1 MPAPTTALP
10 TGWATAS
17 GADVDTPSGQR
28 LANGW
33 VAGLAP
39 PAGEW
44 NWLLQRLFE
53 WANWTSTA
61 IPLYAT
67 LEAADADLADGD
79 VCVVYED
86 DSATV
91 PGETAQSNVAGFDC
105 SDVVCTG
112 TTYCTINV
120 TGNTILVTSDRV
132 LGGSTPS
139 CTPTNAGTLIRL
151 ATDGVRV
158 FAAYGNYVEAWLL
171 SDQSSVWVYDHGAT
185 VNDICCYNGMV
196 FLVGAVGTGTKE
208 ARGLSATAGTATWSY
223 RHNGTLNACA
233 AGNGRVVIGG
243 TASGFA
249 SGANIRYLEYAT
261 GNDMANEGGTAA
273 DTTGRAWDIVLPG
286 SPPEVRTMCTD
297 GQSLYIVY
305 ANADLYV
312 LSMADGTVVHSDTTT
327 FSATLVRCAVDQ
339 EYLFIARDGG
349 TDGYVYCID
358 KRTFARVWDAHFAT
372 LETSSVDT
380 DGMSVLV
387 GFTSVG
393 GGESANRVLVRGNK
407 PQLYR
412 KGGSGNIANPKAL
425 VWVR

>member
-1 MPAPTTALP
+1 MPRPATALF
-10 TGWATAS
+10 TWATA
-17 GADVDTPSGQR
+17 ALAELNTPSASRKSLGFESGQP
-28 LANGW
+28 L
-33 VAGLAP
+33 
-39 PAGEW
+39 PAGQLNYLIKYLLEW
-44 NWLLQRLFE
+44 GVYLGNALTTYDDL
-53 WANWTSTA
+53 AD
-61 IPLYAT
+61 
-67 LEAADADLADGD
+67 ADADLADGD

-105 SDVVCTG
+105 ADVVCTG

-139 CTPTNAGTLIRL
+139 CTPTNAGTLVRL

-158 FAAYGNYVEAWLL
+158 FAAYGNYVEAFLL
-171 SDQSSVWVYDHGAT
+171 STQASVWVYNHGAT

-261 GNDMANEGGTAA
+261 GNDLANEGGTAA

-327 FSATLVRCAVDQ
+327 FAATLRRCAVDQ

-349 TDGYVYCID
+349 TDGWVYCLD